1 MRNFIGMR
9 VLMMAVLIIAVLLTC
24 WHCYREK
31 QPGQTTVVSGRLRV
45 LNSDSIASFYETKYR
60 DSLQAQIKAVNERY
74 ANWKANYKPHKEKAA
89 TAVIQYRNA
98 PTFARCDS
106 AISLLEI
113 QVSSLE
119 TGISLSDTLI
129 NRQQVLISSYAGTVQ
144 RKDSVIRELS
154 EGWKASSEREE
165 VLKKQLKARNRWL
178 KIGAGVLTVLAV
190 LAVK

>member
-9 VLMMAVLIIAVLLTC
+9 VLMMAVLIITVLLTC
-24 WHCYREK
+24 YCCYREK
-31 QPGQTTVVSGRLRV
+31 QPEQTTVVSGRLRV
-45 LNSDSIASFYETKYR
+45 LNTDSIASFYETKYR
-60 DSLQAQIKAVNERY
+60 DSLQAQIKALDKRY
-74 ANWKANYKPHKEKAA
+74 AAFKANYKPVKEKAA

-106 AISLLEI
+106 AISLLEL

-129 NRQQVLISSYAGTVQ
+129 NRQKAIISSYDGTVQ
-144 RKDSVIRELS
+144 RKDSVIRELN
-154 EGWKASSEREE
+154 EGWKASSEREA
-165 VLKKQLKARNRWL
+165 VLKKQLKNRNRWL
-178 KIGAGVLTVLAV
+178 KIGAGVLAVLAV

>member
-1 MRNFIGMR
+1 MRNFIPMR

-31 QPGQTTVVSGRLRV
+31 QPEPTAIISGRLRV

-60 DSLQAQIKAVNERY
+60 DSLHAQIKAVNERY
-74 ANWKANYKPHKEKAA
+74 ANWKANYKPHREKAA

-98 PTFARCDS
+98 PTLARCDS
-106 AISLLEI
+106 AISLLEL

-119 TGISLSDTLI
+119 AGISLSDTLI
-129 NRQQVLISSYAGTVQ
+129 TRQKAIISSYAGTVQ
-144 RKDSVIRELS
+144 RKDSVIRELN
-154 EGWKASSEREE
+154 EGWKASTEREA
-165 VLKKQLKARNRWL
+165 VLKKQLKNRNRWL
-178 KIGAGVLTVLAV
+178 KIGAGVLAVLAV

>member
-1 MRNFIGMR
+1 
-9 VLMMAVLIIAVLLTC
+9 MMAVLIIAVLLTC

-31 QPGQTTVVSGRLRV
+31 QPEQTTVVSGRLRV
-45 LNSDSIASFYETKYR
+45 LNTDSIASFYEMKYR
-60 DSLQAQIKAVNERY
+60 DSLQAQIKALDKRY
-74 ANWKANYKPHKEKAA
+74 TAFKANYKPHREKAA

-98 PTFARCDS
+98 PTLARCDS

-129 NRQQVLISSYAGTVQ
+129 NRQQVLISSYAGTVT

-154 EGWKASSEREE
+154 EGWKGSTEREAA
-165 VLKKQLKARNRWL
+165 LNKQLKARNRWL
-178 KIGAGVLTVLAV
+178 KIGAGVLAVLAV